1 MSDTA
6 KVVREIVAR
15 AKSDID
21 GTVRGVEDKLKH
33 AVQTSEL
40 AAHEQIGK
48 LQFEIK
54 ASAKKFEDKL
64 SKVDKDLHTA
74 MDKIKAASSASA
86 DKQEGLTAAHTAQ
99 LKDALAKVDQAMKA
113 VADFSSEAAKQREQM
128 QSLIDKI
135 PTERPPEPDPIEG
148 FLLYKG
154 EDGRTTEVKL
164 VRGSA

>member
-6 KVVREIVAR
+6 KIVREIVTR

-21 GTVRGVEDKLKH
+21 GTVRGVEDKLKR
-33 AVQTSEL
+33 AVNTAEF

-48 LQFEIK
+48 LQFDIK
-54 ASAKKFEDKL
+54 A
-64 SKVDKDLHTA
+64 
-74 MDKIKAASSASA
+74 
-86 DKQEGLTAAHTAQ
+86 
-99 LKDALAKVDQAMKA
+99 DQAMKA
-113 VADFSSEAAKQREQM
+113 VAEFSSEASKQREQM

-135 PTERPPEPDPIEG
+135 QIQTPTPEPDPIEG